1 MGSLSDYAE
10 TAWINHVCGTSY
22 TSVATL
28 YLCLCTADPT
38 DAATGASQNEVTNA
52 NNYSRKAIAFA
63 AASSRTITQTGAV
76 TFDQISG
83 AAGTVTHWTIAD
95 SATHGAGNV
104 LAHGSFSVSKV
115 LVNGSTP
122 SVASGQVV
130 ITINTGAFITAFCT
144 SMLDKMFRN
153 QTYNQPATYVGLTT
167 ATSSDSAAGTEVSGN
182 NYSRVLINKAG
193 GSTPRWNTVASG
205 ATDNENAVTMPS
217 PSGSWGTVVGV
228 VIYDASSTG
237 NALLWDNSLVDQAIT
252 SGDTAS
258 FAIGTIDVSLT

>member
-1 MGSLSDYAE
+1 MGSLSDYGE
-10 TAWINHVCGTSY
+10 TAWVNHLCGTSY

-63 AASSRTITQTGAV
+63 AASGRAITQTGAV
-76 TFDQISG
+76 TYDTISG

-130 ITINTGAFITAFCT
+130 VTINTGAFITAFCT

-167 ATSSDSAAGTEVSGN
+167 TTSSDSAGGTEATGN

-193 GSTPRWNTVASG
+193 GGSPAWSSVSG
-205 ATDNENAVTMPS
+205 GVTDNANTVTMPS
-217 PSGSWGTVVGV
+217 PSGSWGTCVGA
-228 VIYDASSTG
+228 VIYDASSSG

-258 FAIGTIDVSLT
+258 FAAGAIDVLLT